1 MGKSPNRSR
10 ITINVH
16 RLVYSNKNGEDL
28 TGRCK
33 NLANAAQSHQA
44 NQSSHINVWRKRCK
58 TNYPEESLSRY
69 INIRPYFS
77 MTDQENERSY
87 THVHAY
93 THAYVNHRYERGQN

>member
-16 RLVYSNKNGEDL
+16 RLVYSNKNGEYL

-33 NLANAAQSHQA
+33 NLANAAQNHQA

-58 TNYPEESLSRY
+58 TNYPKESLGRY

-77 MTDQENERSY
+77 MTHQENERSY
-87 THVHAY
+87 THGHAH
-93 THAYVNHRYERGQN
+93 THT